1 MSYQKDYDNRIRIGL
16 VGVGSHSYRNI
27 LPTLTYLPVELVA
40 ICDIETEAAERTAR
54 QYGVSQ
60 VYGDI
65 DAMLA
70 AGGLD
75 AVLLC
80 VSPQLHPQLA
90 AKALAAGYHV
100 WMEKPAGTCAADVQK
115 MLDARGDRVC
125 VVGFKKAFMPA
136 ARKAVELLALPESGK
151 MISLLATYSMSIPHG
166 KPGESSKW
174 MIDGCHPIALML
186 ELGGPVD
193 AVTTIRGAHG
203 GGSLILH
210 YSSGAIGNLHLAEGV
225 PTFQPSERYIAYT
238 EKSSITI
245 DNVATVIYQRG
256 IPFAYRTGTSFAPPG
271 TDSGAVVWQAQNT
284 MNTLENKAEFLQG
297 VYGELRHFCDAI
309 QNKMPATIGTLETA
323 LAVGR
328 IYEAALASDGTRVAL
343 AG

>member
-1 MSYQKDYDNRIRIGL
+1 MNYQRDFSERVRIGL

-40 ICDIETEAAERTAR
+40 ICDLDHVAARKTAR
-54 QYGVSQ
+54 QYGVEA
-60 VYGDI
+60 VYGNI

-80 VSPQLHPQLA
+80 VSPQLHPPLA
-90 AKALAAGYHV
+90 VKALSAGLHV
-100 WMEKPAGTCAADVQK
+100 WMEKPAATCAADVQK

-125 VVGFKKAFMPA
+125 VVGYKKAFMPA

-151 MISLLATYSMSIPHG
+151 LISLLATYSMSIPRS
-166 KPGESSKW
+166 KPGETSKW

-186 ELGGPVD
+186 ELGGPVE
-193 AVTTIRGAHG
+193 AVTTLRGAHG

-210 YSSGAIGNLHLAEGV
+210 YESGAIGNLHLAEGV
-225 PTFQPSERYIAYT
+225 PTFQPSERYVAYT

-256 IPFAYRTGTSFAPPG
+256 IPFTYRTGTSFAPAG

-297 VYGELRHFCDAI
+297 LYGELRHFTDCI
-309 QNKMPATIGTLETA
+309 QAGSPATIGTLESA

-328 IYEAALASDGTRVAL
+328 IYEAALASDGGRVAL